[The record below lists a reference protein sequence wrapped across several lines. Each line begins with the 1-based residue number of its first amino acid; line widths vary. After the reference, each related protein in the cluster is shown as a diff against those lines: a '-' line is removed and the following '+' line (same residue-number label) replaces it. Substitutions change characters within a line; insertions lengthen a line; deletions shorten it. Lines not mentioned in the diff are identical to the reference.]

1 MILYT
6 IRATINDFQSPAL
19 VGADGTHV
27 HFDLNILPGQLLA
40 LTGANPAL
48 IDYKRVTGYIRSD
61 GNMYDTPAV
70 SAAPFDLTDPGN
82 LGVRLLANDPDLNLN
97 PGISY
102 RVSFEQIWEGRAEV
116 YRSFNTPVAP
126 AADTVVNLATIT
138 PGPGAMVEGVPI
150 TGASYAEDIINSGAT
165 GRALVRS
172 AAPTSAWTAM
182 GTIPDT
188 NLPSTVAVN
197 ADDAGYDLIIVAGQ
211 SNAAGAGIP
220 YSAATDPSDSRIWQY
235 ASSGTYA
242 NQVIIASEPLAMS
255 TATGI
260 GPGLGF
266 ARWHVSGIKPN
277 RRVLLVPVAVG
288 GTPLVTTT
296 PPTWNSTVS
305 GSLYSTMISQTQAA
319 LTAAGANARIVACL
333 WVQGETD
340 AINSVTATDYRTAL
354 DALVTKLRTDLS
366 SSALPFIVG
375 QMVPDHLPR
384 IFQTRTEINGVQA
397 AIGSRLS
404 KTSFATGPF
413 GQSQADTLH
422 YTAAGQRTLA
432 RNMFDAYRRIV
443 NGTADTAL
451 PSVPGQPTGVAVSAN
466 VVATYTVSWSAVT
479 GASAYYIDR
488 SATSGGTYTLGA
500 TSTGTSATVARL
512 TNGTSEYVRVRAM
525 NAAGAGTASTSVQA
539 TIAAD
544 TTAPTTPGTPTATAG
559 VGSATLTF
567 TASTDA
573 VGVTGYKV
581 YSSFDAYASPIGTG
595 TASPVTVTGLTPGV
609 GVTFKVSAYDAAGNE
624 SSKSSASGSVT
635 PTNYF
640 INDTFTG
647 TAGTALTAHTP
658 ESGGTWGSIGW
669 SWTNN
674 FQLTAGGGVYPTA
687 QACQALNLATPPS
700 ADYVTA
706 VDATWAAPI
715 PQQWAQLYSRA
726 LIATAG
732 GFTYYELRWFPTN
745 VTTAGLIEL
754 WKYNNYNAGGT
765 KTLIGTAALV
775 PTSGVT
781 YRMSLSCIGTAIVAK
796 VGSTTIS
803 VTDSSITAAGY
814 AGVGCNGWTPDGT
827 GVGLTL
833 DNFTA
838 G

>member
-1 MILYT
+1 MSIINFTLNYDAFTSGDDTTDSGIDVDIIPLIGTVTATPQFVDDRPALATGYSPRPAGFT
-6 IRATINDFQSPAL
+6 IRAFSGYID
-19 VGADGTHV
+19 VD
-27 HFDLNILPGQLLA
+27 GQLKASVGGPVGMRLWA
-40 LTGANPAL
+40 NDPVFGLTRL
-48 IDYKRVTGYIRSD
+48 VYRID
-61 GNMYDTPAV
+61 
-70 SAAPFDLTDPGN
+70 FDLTTP
-82 LGVRLLANDPDLNLN
+82 LGEPVKVQ
-97 PGISY
+97 GGY
-102 RVSFEQIWEGRAEV
+102 FE
-116 YRSFNTPVAP
+116 AP
-126 AADTVVNLATIT
+126 SEDDIVNLA
-138 PGPGAMVEGVPI
+138 VVLES
-150 TGASYAEDIINSGAT
+150 TGSAAAGTMRSVGYPEDIIGSGTT
-165 GRALVRS
+165 GRALIRS
-172 AAPTSAWTAM
+172 SNTAAAWTAL
-182 GTIPDT
+182 GTIPDA
-188 NLPSTVAVN
+188 NLPSTVSVN
-197 ADDAGYDLIIVAGQ
+197 VNDAGYDLIILAGQ
-211 SNAAGAGIP
+211 SNMSGAGIP

-266 ARWHVSGIKPN
+266 ARWYVSGIKPN

-451 PSVPGQPTGVAVSAN
+451 PSVPGQPTGVTVSAN
-466 VVATYTVSWSAVT
+466 VVATYTVSWTAVT
-479 GASAYYIDR
+479 GAAAYYIDH

-567 TASTDA
+567 SASTDA

-624 SSKSSASGSVT
+624 SGKSSASGSVT

-640 INDTFTG
+640 ITDTFTG

-658 ESGGTWGSIGW
+658 EAGGTWGSIGW

-706 VDATWAAPI
+706 VDATWASPI